1 MVRLQL
7 FSVKMDSHMHN
18 INNNNNNKEHALPAV
33 KRSKVGNTFRITLA
47 TEARVGQSKRAGLI
61 ESHPH
66 TQITYVC
73 MRVCIDDTLTHNT
86 CKPKN
91 IQTTCT
97 SIPQSV
103 CLSSCQ
109 SVSWRLSLSL
119 SISLFNSTHRTENLN

>member
-1 MVRLQL
+1 MVRVQL
-7 FSVKMDSHMHN
+7 FSVKMHSHMHN
-18 INNNNNNKEHALPAV
+18 INNNNNNEEHALPGV
-33 KRSKVGNTFRITLA
+33 ERSKVGNTFCITLA
-47 TEARVGQSKRAGLI
+47 PETRVGQGKRAEVI
-61 ESHPH
+61 ESRPH

-73 MRVCIDDTLTHNT
+73 MRVCIDDTFTQNT

-97 SIPQSV
+97 SIPQSA

-119 SISLFNSTHRTENLN
+119 SLQLNPPSSRT